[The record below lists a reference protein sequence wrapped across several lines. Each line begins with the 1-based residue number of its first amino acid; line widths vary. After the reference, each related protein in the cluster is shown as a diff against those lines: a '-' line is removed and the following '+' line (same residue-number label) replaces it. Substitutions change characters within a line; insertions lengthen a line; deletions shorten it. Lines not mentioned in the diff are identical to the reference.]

1 MATIPMT
8 IVHAGR
14 NDALAHQAGADNRSK
29 GGLASGDLKARTEAA
44 AAVAAKNAARVDRD
58 ARFPEEAIAAARTQ
72 RLLGIMVPRDLGG
85 EGASLSDAVDVCYGL
100 GRACSSTAMI
110 YAMHQIMVAC
120 VLRHRGNNA
129 WHERLLRRLCAE
141 QLLLA
146 SSTTEGR
153 GGGNVRSS

>member
-1 MATIPMT
+1 MERIPMT
-8 IVHAGR
+8 RLHAGR
-14 NDALAHQAGADNRSK
+14 KSALALQVEANHRSEGA
-29 GGLASGDLKARTEAA
+29 LAPADLKARTEAA
-44 AAVAAKNAARVDRD
+44 AAIAAKHAARVDRD

-85 EGASLSDAVDVCYGL
+85 EGAGMTDVVDVCYGV
-100 GRACSSTAMI
+100 GQACSSTTMI

-120 VLRHRGNNA
+120 VLRHRRDTA

-146 SSTTEGR
+146 SSTTEG
-153 GGGNVRSS
+153 